1 MGAEDEDVPA
11 EQQYITPDRPTRS
24 SLYSTPPASSI
35 AGSVA
40 AGSIAAYSRSSKL
53 TLYHASQAAK
63 HNQLHIVW
71 HVLV

>member
-1 MGAEDEDVPA
+1 MLEEEPEAEEEDVPA

-40 AGSIAAYSRSSKL
+40 AGGIAAHSRSGEF
-53 TLYHASQAAK
+53 TP
-63 HNQLHIVW
+63 
-71 HVLV
+71 